1 MIVKFEERKNPINN
15 LILTECSQF
24 VIGDFEFK
32 DDWTLSG
39 SVALKDLFI
48 IDIEISINKYIST
61 IITDEILEFMR
72 SYLCNYVN
80 DEIYNSVTGFTL
92 NKYVIS
98 VNELFNT
105 RKMENYI
112 IQLIKNDCKR
122 NADDEN
128 LKCINKII
136 HEKNSNHLFKL
147 LTVEYRYSCL

>member
-1 MIVKFEERKNPINN
+1 MIVKFEEIKIPINN
-15 LILTECSQF
+15 LIMTECSQF
-24 VIGDFEFK
+24 MIGDFEFK

-48 IDIEISINKYIST
+48 IDIEISINNGIST
-61 IITDEILEFMR
+61 ITNDEIVKFIR
-72 SYLCNYVN
+72 SYLCRYVD
-80 DEIYNSVTGFTL
+80 DEIYNSITGFTL

-112 IQLIKNDCKR
+112 IQSIKNDCKR
-122 NADDEN
+122 NGDDEN

-136 HEKNSNHLFKL
+136 YEKNYNPLFKL